1 MGGPECGDILYWN
14 AEGYNLD
21 HSDSLSTTLAKRIP
35 LYHLFSLLP
44 AMASKLAI
52 KQSASSQVDFVPTV
66 AVLGGVRMP
75 RECEGAPV
83 YQILTE
89 EILNH

>member
-1 MGGPECGDILYWN
+1 MCLLFVAAGK
-14 AEGYNLD
+14 EGCKTN
-21 HSDSLSTTLAKRIP
+21 RV
-35 LYHLFSLLP
+35 
-44 AMASKLAI
+44 I
-52 KQSASSQVDFVPTV
+52 KQIDVAPTL

-89 EILNH
+89 EF